1 MLPAQFMNTKGFSY
15 IANGHR
21 ANLLY
26 AKDCKDASNSPGE
39 PHIRIFR
46 GHSVKDNS
54 PYKWDVEEVVA
65 TNGMSMSEIEAK
77 LAQYKIVAEGVHDEM

>member
-1 MLPAQFMNTKGFSY
+1 MNTKGFSY

-26 AKDCKDASNSPGE
+26 TKDCKDTSNSPGE

-46 GHSVKDNS
+46 GHSVKGNS

-77 LAQYKIVAEGVHDEM
+77 LAQYKIVAMAAHEEI